1 MRSRVGACAA
11 LVLGLAACGNP
22 APAPQEE
29 KSSAAVTTETTAAA
43 PSPARAQD
51 TPDACDLVTPVDLAT
66 IFPGRSFTPDD
77 TPPEKRNKP
86 GGPRRN
92 AVTSCTFISNGAS
105 IPDMMTVSVVLITA
119 YSDKAQPSI
128 EKMQSGLS
136 TLGLKI
142 SHKTIEGLGDGAY
155 WYNIGGNRRSG
166 VVLNVM
172 RNPRY
177 WLTISESSSGQEEP
191 PIVSRLTE
199 VARQALAR
207 L

>member
-1 MRSRVGACAA
+1 MRTRVGACAA

-22 APAPQEE
+22 APAPQGD
-29 KSSAAVTTETTAAA
+29 KTPASDTAAA
-43 PSPARAQD
+43 TPSLTAEA
-51 TPDACDLVTPVDLAT
+51 PDACTLVTTDELAA
-66 IFPGRSFTPDD
+66 IFPTRSFTLDNM
-77 TPPEKRNKP
+77 PPEKRNKP

-92 AVTSCTFISNGAS
+92 AVSSCTFISNGAS

-119 YSDKAQPSI
+119 YSDEAQPSI

-166 VVLNVM
+166 VVVNVM

-177 WLTISESSSGQEEP
+177 WLAISESSSGQEEAAT
-191 PIVSRLTE
+191 VSRLTE
-199 VARQALAR
+199 VTRHALGR

>member
-1 MRSRVGACAA
+1 MQIRVGACAA
-11 LVLGLAACGNP
+11 LVLSLAACGNP
-22 APAPQEE
+22 APAPQGD
-29 KSSAAVTTETTAAA
+29 KTPASDTAAA
-43 PSPARAQD
+43 TPSPAAE
-51 TPDACDLVTPVDLAT
+51 TPDACTLVTTDELAA
-66 IFPGRSFTPDD
+66 IFPTRSFTLDNM
-77 TPPEKRNKP
+77 PPEKRNKP

-128 EKMQSGLS
+128 ERMQSGLS

-155 WYNIGGNRRSG
+155 WYNIGGNSRSG

-177 WLTISESSSGQEEP
+177 WLTISESSSGQDEP
-191 PIVSRLTE
+191 ATVSRLTE